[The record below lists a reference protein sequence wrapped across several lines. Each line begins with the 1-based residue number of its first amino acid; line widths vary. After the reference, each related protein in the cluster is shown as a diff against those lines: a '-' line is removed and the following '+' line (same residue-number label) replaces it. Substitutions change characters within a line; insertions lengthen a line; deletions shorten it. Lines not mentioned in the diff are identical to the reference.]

1 MIDLG
6 RKSTNSGEVA
16 STKSGQKKIYYPSF
30 YVDKDLGIKE
40 TDVGSVITATVK
52 LKINRV
58 SKEVNA
64 ESVALSNKETY
75 SCNFDVMGI
84 ELEKKSL
91 DELEREEFEK
101 NPVGYKRR
109 RR

>member
-16 STKSGQKKIYYPSF
+16 PTKSGQNKIYYPSF

-64 ESVALSNKETY
+64 KEKTY

-84 ELEKKSL
+84 ALEKKSL
-91 DELEREEFEK
+91 DDLEREEFER

>member
-6 RKSTNSGEVA
+6 RKSTNSEVA
-16 STKSGQKKIYYPSF
+16 PTKSGQNKIYYPYF

-64 ESVALSNKETY
+64 KEKTY

-84 ELEKKSL
+84 DLKEKSL
-91 DELEREEFEK
+91 DELEREEFER
-101 NPVGYKRR
+101 NPVKRR